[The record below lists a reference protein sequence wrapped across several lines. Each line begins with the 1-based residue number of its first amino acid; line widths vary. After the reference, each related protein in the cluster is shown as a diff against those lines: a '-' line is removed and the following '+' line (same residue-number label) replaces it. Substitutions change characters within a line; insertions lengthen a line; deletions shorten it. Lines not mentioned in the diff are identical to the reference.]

1 MVAPEKYDALIIG
14 AGMSGL
20 AAGIRLAQFDL
31 SVCILEKHALW
42 GGLNSF
48 YKLGGH
54 RFDVGL
60 HALTNFVTK
69 GTRGTPLARLLRQL
83 RLSHDDLRLREHRFS
98 EIAFPSARLRFSN
111 DFDLFM
117 SEIERAFP
125 AERDG
130 FVRLIAAIEEFDTF
144 DTSLPPRDA
153 REVLAEYIR
162 EPQLIEMLMLP
173 TSYYGSAREDDMDW
187 YQFVLIFQAVLL
199 EGFSRPEGGIRT
211 ILDLLL
217 ARYKEAGGEMR
228 MRSGVERI
236 VREGKQATGVV
247 LEDGTELRGDFILSS
262 AGWVETLGL
271 CDLPVP
277 TGDADPTG
285 RISFI
290 ETISVLDREP
300 SELGFDAA
308 VTFFNDHDELL
319 YRVPQHDRIEARCGV
334 ICSPNNYANSE
345 ALPAGM
351 LRATVLADYAQ
362 WTALDEEAYRAAKV
376 HDFDRTQELVAK
388 YAVDPRPH
396 TTFTDMFTP
405 RTIEFYTGHAN
416 GAVYG
421 SRLKTRDGDIGVPG
435 LRLCG
440 TDQGMLGIVG
450 SMLSGISMA
459 NAHVLVQKSVS

>member
-1 MVAPEKYDALIIG
+1 
-14 AGMSGL
+14 MSGL

-60 HALTNFVTK
+60 HALTNFVPK

-83 RLSHDDLRLREHRFS
+83 RLSHDDLKLREHRFS

-111 DFDLFM
+111 DKALFF

-125 AERDG
+125 SEVDG
-130 FVRLIAAIEEFDTF
+130 FARLVQAIEDFDTF
-144 DTSLPPRDA
+144 DTTLAPRSA
-153 REVLAEYIR
+153 REVLAEYIK
-162 EPQLIEMLMLP
+162 EPLLVEMLMLP

-217 ARYKEAGGEMR
+217 ARYKDAGGELR
-228 MRSGVERI
+228 LRSGVER
-236 VREGKQATGVV
+236 VSLENGRATGVV
-247 LEDGTELRGDFILSS
+247 LEDGTELQADCILSS
-262 AGWVETLGL
+262 AGWVETLGM
-271 CDLPVP
+271 CDLPLP
-277 TGDADPTG
+277 EQDPTG

-308 VTFFNDHDELL
+308 VTFFNDDEELL
-319 YRVPQHDRIEARCGV
+319 YRVPSEDRIEARCGV
-334 ICSPNNYANSE
+334 ICSPNNYDNSTP
-345 ALPAGM
+345 LSAGM

-362 WTALDEEAYRAAKV
+362 WSAMDEEAYRAAKLE
-376 HDFDRTQELVAK
+376 DFDRTQELVAK
-388 YAVDPRPH
+388 YTVDPRPH

-405 RTIEFYTGHAN
+405 RTIEHYTGHVN

-421 SRLKTRDGDIGVPG
+421 SKLKARDGDIGVPG
-435 LRLCG
+435 LYLCG

-459 NAHVLVQKSVS
+459 NAHVLVQRSVS

>member
-1 MVAPEKYDALIIG
+1 MSSPEKYDALIIG

-60 HALTNFVTK
+60 HALTNFVPK

-83 RLSHDDLRLREHRFS
+83 RLSHDDLKLREHRFS
-98 EIAFPSARLRFSN
+98 EIAFPSAKLRFSN
-111 DFDLFM
+111 DKQLFF

-125 AERDG
+125 SEIDG
-130 FVRLIAAIEEFDTF
+130 FTRLVQAIDEFDTF
-144 DTSLPPRDA
+144 DTNLPPRSA
-153 REVLAEYIR
+153 RAVLAEYIR
-162 EPQLIEMLMLP
+162 EPLLIEMLMLP

-217 ARYKEAGGEMR
+217 ARFKGAGGELR
-228 MRSGVERI
+228 LKSGVERI
-236 VREGKQATGVV
+236 TLENGRASGVV
-247 LEDGTELRGDFILSS
+247 LENGDELQADCVLSS

-271 CDLPVP
+271 CDLPLP
-277 TGDADPTG
+277 EDDPTG

-300 SELGFDAA
+300 SELGYDAA
-308 VTFFNDHDELL
+308 VTFFNDNDELL
-319 YRVPQHDRIEARCGV
+319 YRVPREDRIERRCGV
-334 ICSPNNYANSE
+334 ICSPNNYENAE
-345 ALPAGM
+345 PLKAGM
-351 LRATVLADYAQ
+351 LRATVLADHAQ
-362 WTALDEEAYRAAKV
+362 WAAMSEDEYRAAKV
-376 HDFDRTQELVAK
+376 EDFARTQELVAK
-388 YAVDPRPH
+388 YAADPRPH

-405 RTIEFYTGHAN
+405 LTIEHYTGHVN

-421 SRLKTRDGDIGVPG
+421 SRHKARDGDIGVPG
-435 LRLCG
+435 LWLCG

-459 NAHVLVQKSVS
+459 NTHVLVAKSVSR

>member
-1 MVAPEKYDALIIG
+1 MSSPEKYDALIIG

-31 SVCILEKHALW
+31 RVCILEKHALW

-60 HALTNFVTK
+60 HALTNFVPK

-83 RLSHDDLRLREHRFS
+83 RLSHDDLELREHRFS
-98 EIAFPSARLRFSN
+98 EIAFPSTKLRFSN
-111 DFDLFM
+111 DKQLFF

-125 AERDG
+125 GEIDG
-130 FVRLIAAIEEFDTF
+130 FARLVQAIENFDTF
-144 DTSLPPRDA
+144 DTSLAPRSA
-153 REVLAEYIR
+153 RAVLAEHIR
-162 EPQLIEMLMLP
+162 EPLLVEMLMLP

-217 ARYKEAGGEMR
+217 ARYKEAGGELR
-228 MRSGVERI
+228 LRSGVER
-236 VREGKQATGVV
+236 VTLTDGRATGVV
-247 LEDGTELRGDFILSS
+247 LENGGELQADCILSS

-271 CDLPVP
+271 CDLPLP
-277 TGDADPTG
+277 EDDPTG

-300 SELGFDAA
+300 KELGFEAA
-308 VTFFNDHDELL
+308 VTFFNDHEELL
-319 YRVPQHDRIEARCGV
+319 YRVPREDRIEARCGV
-334 ICSPNNYANSE
+334 ICSPNNYDNAE
-345 ALPAGM
+345 PLTAGM

-362 WTALDEEAYRAAKV
+362 WAAMEEESYRAAKTE
-376 HDFDRTQELVAK
+376 DFDRTQEMVAK

-405 RTIEFYTGHAN
+405 RTIEHYTGHVN

-421 SRLKTRDGDIGVPG
+421 SRRKARDGDIGVPG
-435 LRLCG
+435 LWLCG

-459 NAHVLVQKSVS
+459 NAHVLVQRSVS